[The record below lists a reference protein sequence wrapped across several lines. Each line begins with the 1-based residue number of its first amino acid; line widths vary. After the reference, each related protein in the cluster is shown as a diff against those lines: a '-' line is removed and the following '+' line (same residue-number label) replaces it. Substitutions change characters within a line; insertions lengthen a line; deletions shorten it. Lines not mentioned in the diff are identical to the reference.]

1 MNCCEIVTDG
11 GNASRRYCPSDRLTS
26 SDLAWGY
33 IWVAALAEFLLHPY
47 VMSKYRSFLAAA
59 LAVVMVL
66 FVTFVSPAEAKSK
79 SRAQVYTADQITE
92 IQGYAGEVNMMR
104 DRITTDLKALVDK
117 EDWVFTRNF
126 IHGPLGELRL
136 KMLTIARDLFPDAQA
151 KARDLAKDAF
161 TALANLDKAAADK
174 DSRALSRSFKD
185 LVKSLNE
192 FDALLPQ

>member
-1 MNCCEIVTDG
+1 
-11 GNASRRYCPSDRLTS
+11 
-26 SDLAWGY
+26 
-33 IWVAALAEFLLHPY
+33 
-47 VMSKYRSFLAAA
+47 MSKYRSFLAAA

-92 IQGYAGEVNMMR
+92 IQGYAREVNMMR

-151 KARDLAKDAF
+151 KARDLAKDTF

-185 LVKSLNE
+185 LVKSLDE
-192 FDALLPQ
+192 FDALLPR

>member
-1 MNCCEIVTDG
+1 VC
-11 GNASRRYCPSDRLTS
+11 L
-26 SDLAWGY
+26 GY
-33 IWVAALAEFLLHPY
+33 FWVAARFVEFLLHSY

-92 IQGYAGEVNMMR
+92 IQGYAGEVNVMR

-117 EDWVFTRNF
+117 EDWIFTRNF

-151 KARDLAKDAF
+151 KARDLAKDTF

-174 DSRALSRSFKD
+174 DSRGLSRSFKD
-185 LVKSLNE
+185 LVKSLEE

>member
-1 MNCCEIVTDG
+1 
-11 GNASRRYCPSDRLTS
+11 
-26 SDLAWGY
+26 
-33 IWVAALAEFLLHPY
+33 
-47 VMSKYRSFLAAA
+47 MSKYRSFLAAA

-66 FVTFVSPAEAKSK
+66 FVTFVSPAEAKTK

-92 IQGYAGEVNMMR
+92 IQGYAEDVNMMR

-174 DSRALSRSFKD
+174 DSRALSRSFSD
-185 LVKSLNE
+185 LVKSLE
-192 FDALLPQ
+192 QFDALLPQ